1 VSILPLR
8 TERLLLR
15 VMKPADAA
23 TLAAYRG
30 DPAVARFQDWELP
43 FTLEDAERALAGQA
57 DLDDLEVDRWV
68 QIAMEH
74 DGVVV
79 GDLAV
84 NLARGGH
91 VPFVG
96 YTLAPEH
103 QGRGYASRRAAA
115 IVDAIFT
122 HTAAHRIV
130 ATLDPQNFA
139 SMRVIEPLGFEHEGV
154 AREHELVRGEWVDDC
169 RFALLR
175 TSWDVVAHAGPVPR
189 RCCRAARDH
198 ARQRAGGAA
207 PADVHLPGA
216 DGGADGGVVRRRP
229 DPEVVDG
236 APVVPWYRAIYA
248 GDVPVGFLMI
258 ADGHRRAPR
267 ALPVAPAH
275 RPAPPGP
282 RHRACRAPRAGR
294 PAPGGRPPNAP
305 DELGRRPRRP
315 CAVLSR
321 ARVRPDGRDGRDRGG
336 GATRAVSEAGTH
348 TPKVGAYV
356 PTS

>member
-1 VSILPLR
+1 VPILPLR

-57 DLDDLEVDRWV
+57 DLDDLQVDAWV
-68 QIAMEH
+68 QIAIEH

-103 QGRGYASRRAAA
+103 QGHGYASEAAAA
-115 IVDAIFT
+115 IVEAIFT

-154 AREHELVRGEWVDDC
+154 AREHELIRGEWVDDS

-175 TSWDVVAHAGPVPR
+175 KNWEPWRTRDRSPVGAVELREITPDNERAVFRLRTFTFQEQMVAPM
-189 RCCRAARDH
+189 AASF
-198 ARQRAGGAA
+198 
-207 PADVHLPGA
+207 ADALI
-216 DGGADGGVVRRRP
+216 
-229 DPEVVDG
+229 PEVVDG

-248 GDVPVGFLMI
+248 GEVPVGFLMI
-258 ADGHRRAPR
+258 AEVTAAHPEPYLWRLLIDRHHQGRGFGRAALLTLGDRLRAAGRRTLLTSWVDVPGG
-267 ALPVAPAH
+267 
-275 RPAPPGP
+275 PAPFYRG
-282 RHRACRAPRAGR
+282 
-294 PAPGGRPPNAP
+294 
-305 DELGRRPRRP
+305 LGF
-315 CAVLSR
+315 
-321 ARVRPDGRDGRDRGG
+321 
-336 GATRAVSEAGTH
+336 
-348 TPKVGAYV
+348 V
-356 PTS
+356 PTGEMDGTEVVARLEL